1 MTTPELSIEAAPPT
15 TTPSRRQQIINFLAQ
30 HPGKELSAAEIVAGL
45 GLPYS
50 QTTALLSQMADEPL
64 VSRVRRG
71 TYVYG
76 LETKVWAETYVSQVK
91 QAQPKPSAK
100 KRGRPAKS
108 STPAPKAA
116 GTIVQRPATPFEGFA
131 VAGTVLR
138 GPNGELLLVTTLP
151 SEMHALLG

>member
-50 QTTALLSQMADEPL
+50 QTTALLSQMADEPM

-76 LETKVWAETYVSQVK
+76 LETKVWAETYAS
-91 QAQPKPSAK
+91 QPKLSGK

-108 STPAPKAA
+108 STPAPKA
-116 GTIVQRPATPFEGFA
+116 VQRPAASTPFEGFT

-138 GPNGELLLVTTLP
+138 GPNGELLLVKSLP

>member
-1 MTTPELSIEAAPPT
+1 MTTPELSVESAPPAGST
-15 TTPSRRQQIINFLAQ
+15 SRRQQIINFLAQ

-50 QTTALLSQMADEPL
+50 QTTALLSQMADEPM

-76 LETKVWAETYVSQVK
+76 LDTKVWADTYASQAK
-91 QAQPKPSAK
+91 AAKPSGK
-100 KRGRPAKS
+100 KRGRPAKAS
-108 STPAPKAA
+108 TTPAPKTA
-116 GTIVQRPATPFEGFA
+116 GTVVQRPASTPFEGFT

-138 GPNGELLLVTTLP
+138 GPNGELLLVKSLP